1 MANCNPLT
9 GVEGFTDALHMRSD
23 SQSSQRV
30 LIALLD
36 RAGCDT
42 PQHTLL
48 DRASCLYEMGHTH
61 TVPHTQTHT
70 HPLH

>member
-23 SQSSQRV
+23 SHSSQRV

-42 PQHTLL
+42 P
-48 DRASCLYEMGHTH
+48 
-61 TVPHTQTHT
+61 
-70 HPLH
+70 